1 MGIRKGI
8 IGLCILS
15 LFVVTGCGNG
25 HSEVENPE
33 KGENAVESIEL
44 LVDKNTAGS
53 GEVIGISV
61 LATMED
67 GEVLIVTKEVEIAT
81 SLTVDDERRLV
92 VPEDALSGEDYAI
105 EIEYKGIGASE
116 NIKVVNLLSETI
128 DSEGLI
134 IEPDVLD
141 MVVNKERTLPAEY
154 IPENLVTVRVPTCL
168 ENEEIKQ
175 MRKVAADA
183 LFNMFEEAK
192 VEGLELVARSGY
204 RSYKTQTALY
214 NGYVSR
220 HGQDYADKYSALPG
234 QSEHQ
239 SGLAMDITA
248 QSSGLQLEDY
258 FGDTEEGM
266 WVSDHAHEYGFI
278 IRYPLG
284 MEDITGYLYEPWHLR
299 YLGVDLATEV
309 YESGLTLEEY
319 FMSFEE

>member
-116 NIKVVNLLSETI
+116 NIKVVNLLSATI

>member
-204 RSYKTQTALY
+204 RSYNTQTALY